1 MKKKII
7 ISIAVAILIILV
19 GVAIWFGTSKKSNKS
34 ETEQVPSQ
42 EQNENKE
49 ENIGNPDDGQNPNEE
64 ENKDP
69 NENEPNVEKPEE
81 NEQQPEQNPSTEKPK
96 FDETSTTN
104 DLFGKYYARAE
115 EIVASMTLEEKVGQ
129 MFLVRYPSAY
139 PTSQIKSE
147 NPGGYILFYKDFD
160 NKTKESI
167 KAELESNQANS
178 KIKMFFAVDEEGGIV
193 CRVSNH
199 TAFRDSKFE
208 SPQSLYAKGGIQ
220 AIVNESYEKSELL
233 KSIGLNMN
241 LAPVTDVS
249 TSSSDFIYARTL
261 GKDAT
266 TTANYISEVVK
277 AMNSKNMISSLKHF
291 PGYGN
296 NVDTHTGIAIDN
308 RSYQNF
314 TTNDFLPFKAGIS
327 AGAPTIL
334 VSHNIVKCMDA
345 NLPASL
351 SASVHQILRKTLGF
365 SGLIITDDLAMD
377 AVKSYAQNGEAA
389 VKAVQ
394 SGNDIIIT
402 SDFKNQKQQ
411 VLNAVSRG
419 EISEETINTAVRRIL
434 ACKIAYGIIK

>member
-1 MKKKII
+1 MKKKVI
-7 ISIAVAILIILV
+7 ISIAIAILVILV
-19 GVAIWFGTSKKSNKS
+19 GVAIWLGTSKKTTKKENEQLPNQEQNVVDKPSDEQKPN
-34 ETEQVPSQ
+34 EEICTDPTEKPEEEQNQ
-42 EQNENKE
+42 EQNEPK
-49 ENIGNPDDGQNPNEE
+49 
-64 ENKDP
+64 KD
-69 NENEPNVEKPEE
+69 EEKPE
-81 NEQQPEQNPSTEKPK
+81 QNINTEKPK
-96 FDETSTTN
+96 FDATSTTN

-129 MFLVRYPSAY
+129 MFLVRYPGSY

-147 NPGGYILFYKDFD
+147 APGGYILFYKDFD

-167 KAELESNQANS
+167 RAEIANNQQNS

-199 TAFRDSKFE
+199 TAFRSSKFE
-208 SPQSLYAKGGIQ
+208 SPQSLFAKGGIQ
-220 AIVNESYEKSELL
+220 AIVNDSYEKSDLL

-241 LAPVTDVS
+241 LAPVADVS

-308 RSYQNF
+308 RNYENF

-327 AGAPTIL
+327 VGAPTIL
-334 VSHNIVKCMDA
+334 VNHNIVKCMDA

-351 SASVHQILRKTLGF
+351 SSSVHQVLRKNLGF

-377 AVKSYAQNGEAA
+377 AVKSYANNGEAA

-402 SDFKNQKQQ
+402 SDFKNQKKQ
-411 VLNAVSRG
+411 VLNAISRG
-419 EISEETINTAVRRIL
+419 EISEVTINTAVRRIL
-434 ACKIAYGIIK
+434 ACKLAYGIIK

>member
-7 ISIAVAILIILV
+7 ISVAVVILLILV
-19 GVAIWFGTSKKSNKS
+19 GVGIWLGISKKSNKT
-34 ETEQVPSQ
+34 ETEQLPSQ
-42 EQNENKE
+42 EQKGDIG
-49 ENIGNPDDGQNPNEE
+49 ENIDNPEGEQNADEE
-64 ENKDP
+64 QSKDP
-69 NENEPNVEKPEE
+69 NVEEPKPNESNENQ
-81 NEQQPEQNPSTEKPK
+81 QQPEQKPNTEKPK
-96 FDETSTTN
+96 FDATSTTN
-104 DLFGKYYARAE
+104 DLFGRYYARAE
-115 EIVASMTLEEKVGQ
+115 EIVSSMTLEEKVGQ
-129 MFLVRYPSAY
+129 MFLVRYPSSY

-167 KAELESNQANS
+167 KAELASNQANS

-199 TAFRDSKFE
+199 TAFRSSKFE

-220 AIVNESYEKSELL
+220 AIVNESYEKSDLL

-241 LAPVTDVS
+241 LAPVADVS

-261 GKDAT
+261 GRDAT

-277 AMNSKNMISSLKHF
+277 AMRGKNIISSLKHF

-308 RSYQNF
+308 RSYENF

-334 VSHNIVKCMDA
+334 VSHNIIKCMDA

-351 SASVHQILRKTLGF
+351 SSSVHQVLRKNLGF
-365 SGLIITDDLAMD
+365 TGLIITDDLAMD

-411 VLNAVSRG
+411 VLNAISRG

-434 ACKIAYGIIK
+434 ACKLAYGIIQ

>member
-7 ISIAVAILIILV
+7 ISVAVVILLILA
-19 GVAIWFGTSKKSNKS
+19 GVAIWLGTSKKSNKT
-34 ETEQVPSQ
+34 ETEQLPNQEQNVVETPSDEQNPNGEIGTDPTENPEGEQNQ
-42 EQNENKE
+42 EQNEPK
-49 ENIGNPDDGQNPNEE
+49 
-64 ENKDP
+64 
-69 NENEPNVEKPEE
+69 E
-81 NEQQPEQNPSTEKPK
+81 NEQKPEQKPNTEKPK
-96 FDETSTTN
+96 FDATSTTN
-104 DLFGKYYARAE
+104 DLFGRYYARAE
-115 EIVASMTLEEKVGQ
+115 EIVSGMTLEEKVGQ
-129 MFLVRYPSAY
+129 MFLVRYPSSY

-147 NPGGYILFYKDFD
+147 SPGGYILFYKDFD

-167 KAELESNQANS
+167 KAELASNQANS

-199 TAFRDSKFE
+199 TAFRSSKFE

-220 AIVNESYEKSELL
+220 AIVNESYEKSDLL

-241 LAPVTDVS
+241 LAPVADVS

-261 GKDAT
+261 GQNAT

-277 AMNSKNMISSLKHF
+277 AMRGKNIISSLKHF

-308 RSYQNF
+308 RSYENF

-351 SASVHQILRKTLGF
+351 SSNVHQVLRKNLGF
-365 SGLIITDDLAMD
+365 TGLIITDDLAMD

-411 VLNAVSRG
+411 VLNAINRG

-434 ACKIAYGIIK
+434 ACKLAYGIIQ

>member
-7 ISIAVAILIILV
+7 ITIAIVILMILV
-19 GVAIWFGTSKKSNKS
+19 GVGIWLGTSKKTTKT
-34 ETEQVPSQ
+34 ETEQLPSQ
-42 EQNENKE
+42 DQNVVEEPKNDEQ
-49 ENIGNPDDGQNPNEE
+49 DPNEE
-64 ENKDP
+64 PDKDS
-69 NENEPNVEKPEE
+69 NENEPKVDESKE
-81 NEQQPEQNPSTEKPK
+81 NEQQPEQKPNTEKPK
-96 FDETSTTN
+96 FDATSTTN
-104 DLFGKYYARAE
+104 DLFGRYYARAE
-115 EIVASMTLEEKVGQ
+115 EIVANMTLEEKVGQ
-129 MFLVRYPSAY
+129 MFLVRYPSSY

-160 NKTKESI
+160 NKTKDSLR
-167 KAELESNQANS
+167 AEIASNQSNS

-199 TAFRDSKFE
+199 TAFRSSKFE

-220 AIVNESYEKSELL
+220 AIVNDSYEKSDLL

-241 LAPVTDVS
+241 LAPVADVS

-261 GKDAT
+261 GQDAT
-266 TTANYISEVVK
+266 QTANYISEVVK
-277 AMNSKNMISSLKHF
+277 AMRSKNMISSLKHF

-308 RSYQNF
+308 RSYENF

-327 AGAPTIL
+327 AGAPTIM

-351 SASVHQILRKTLGF
+351 SSNVHQVLRKNLGF
-365 SGLIITDDLAMD
+365 TGLIITDDLAMD
-377 AVKSYAQNGEAA
+377 AVKSYANNGEAA

-394 SGNDIIIT
+394 SGNDMIIT
-402 SDFKNQKQQ
+402 SDFKNQKKQ
-411 VLNAVSRG
+411 VLNAISRG

-434 ACKIAYGIIK
+434 ACKLAYGIIQ